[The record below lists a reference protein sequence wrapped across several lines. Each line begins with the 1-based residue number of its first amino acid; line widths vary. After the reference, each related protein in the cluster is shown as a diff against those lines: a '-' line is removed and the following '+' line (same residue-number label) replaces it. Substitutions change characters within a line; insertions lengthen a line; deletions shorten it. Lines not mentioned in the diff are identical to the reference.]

1 MGESW
6 QPCFYQ
12 VTLLQNWLDIKR
24 TLLMIKFAEKSLD
37 REGGVTLED
46 WLCAQYL
53 AFATPDSLS
62 CVVRIMQPR

>member
-1 MGESW
+1 
-6 QPCFYQ
+6 
-12 VTLLQNWLDIKR
+12 
-24 TLLMIKFAEKSLD
+24 MIKFAEKSLD

-62 CVVRIMQPR
+62 CVVRILQPR